1 MDGFRLRTATLLLT
15 LGWVLLA
22 PTSMADPV
30 VPPPV
35 QVSIGKKDGTRIK
48 GVYLN
53 FNYAELSAAFALD
66 DGVSTVM
73 VPCSELDPASL
84 AIIAAKIPP
93 VVGWLDADKVHVCV
107 RVIGALTP
115 QAETTASDA
124 IWQAAEAAS
133 SVKEKIAWFQLFGM
147 ISELLK
153 AEQGF
158 NNAAAEHENRVKT
171 LDEKRKAAED
181 WCRKYGTNP
190 LTGEDRSK
198 AYMEWAI
205 GDLIRSVAAGPFTIL
220 GKKKDL
226 MIRLA
231 SFRAYIGYCEI
242 SGRPAYAKELG
253 ELLQKILTRSAT
265 AREVEGPGCALM
277 GAIVP
282 RVVDHNHRGNNAKLL
297 KQMFAK
303 MTLTS
308 NPDKALELLIPNST
322 IVERDAVKT
331 ALLHTVSRKI
341 NQATVGDAD
350 AQRYFWYEIKPAFPD
365 FDRRQGVLRNIS
377 FFLEEAVRMGSL

>member
-1 MDGFRLRTATLLLT
+1 MDRVHLRVPILLLA
-15 LGWVLLA
+15 LAWALLA
-22 PTSMADPV
+22 PVLKADPV
-30 VPPPV
+30 VPPPAK
-35 QVSIGKKDGTRIK
+35 VSMGKKDGTRIE

-53 FNYAELSAAFALD
+53 FNYIELSAAFALD
-66 DGVSTVM
+66 DGVSTVVVLCGEM
-73 VPCSELDPASL
+73 DPASL

-93 VVGWLDADKVHVCV
+93 VVGWLDADKAHVCV
-107 RVIGALTP
+107 RVVGALTP
-115 QAETTASDA
+115 QAETAASDA
-124 IWQAAEAAS
+124 IWQAAETAG

-147 ISELLK
+147 VSELLK

-158 NNAAAEHENRVKT
+158 NEAVTNHKMLTKLLEEKTKVAE
-171 LDEKRKAAED
+171 A

-198 AYMEWAI
+198 AYMEWAV
-205 GDLIRSVAAGPFTIL
+205 GELTRSVAAGPAGIQ
-220 GKKKDL
+220 GKKGRL

-231 SFRAYIGYCEI
+231 SFRAYMGYCEI

-253 ELLQKILTRSAT
+253 ELLQKVLNRSAA

-277 GAIVP
+277 GTIVP
-282 RVVDHNHRGNNAKLL
+282 RVVDHSHRGNNAKLL

-303 MTLTS
+303 MTSTS
-308 NPDKALELLIPNST
+308 NPDKALEVLMPSLT
-322 IVERDAVKT
+322 WQERDAVKT
-331 ALLHTVSRKI
+331 TLLNTVSRKI
-341 NQATVGDAD
+341 NQARVGDAD

>member
-1 MDGFRLRTATLLLT
+1 MDRFRLRAPKLLLT
-15 LGWVLLA
+15 LAWGLLA
-22 PTSMADPV
+22 PVLMGEPV
-30 VPPPV
+30 VPPPAP
-35 QVSIGKKDGTRIK
+35 VSIGKKDGTRIK

-53 FNYAELSAAFALD
+53 FNYIELSAAFALD
-66 DGVSTVM
+66 DGVSTFE
-73 VPCSELDPASL
+73 VPCSEMDPESL
-84 AIIAAKIPP
+84 AIIAGKMPP
-93 VVGWLDADKVHVCV
+93 VVGWLDAGKGHVCV
-107 RVIGALTP
+107 RVVGALTP
-115 QAETTASDA
+115 QAETAASEV
-124 IWQAAEAAS
+124 IRQAAETAT
-133 SVKEKIAWFQLFGM
+133 SVKEKIGLFQLFGM
-147 ISELLK
+147 VSELLK
-153 AEQGF
+153 AERGF
-158 NNAAAEHENRVKT
+158 NEAVANHEMLTKLLEEKT
-171 LDEKRKAAED
+171 KAAEA

-205 GDLIRSVAAGPFTIL
+205 GDLTKSVAAGPVTIL

-242 SGRPAYAKELG
+242 SGRPVYAKELG
-253 ELLQKILTRSAT
+253 ELAQKILTRSAA

-277 GAIVP
+277 GMIVP
-282 RVVDHNHRGNNAKLL
+282 RVVDHSHRGNNAKLL

-308 NPDKALELLIPNST
+308 NPDKALELLLLKST
-322 IVERDAVKT
+322 LVERDAVKT
-331 ALLHTVSRKI
+331 TLLNTVSRKV

-365 FDRRQGVLRNIS
+365 FDQRQVVLRNIS

>member
-1 MDGFRLRTATLLLT
+1 MDGFRLHGPKLLLT
-15 LGWVLLA
+15 LAWALLA
-22 PTSMADPV
+22 PVLKADPV
-30 VPPPV
+30 VPPPA

-66 DGVSTVM
+66 DGVSTVV

-115 QAETTASDA
+115 QAETAASDA
-124 IWQAAEAAS
+124 IWQAGETAS

-158 NNAAAEHENRVKT
+158 NNAVAEHENLVKT
-171 LDEKRKAAED
+171 LDEKRKVAED

-205 GDLIRSVAAGPFTIL
+205 GDLIKSVAAGPLTIL

-242 SGRPAYAKELG
+242 SGRAAYAKELG

-265 AREVEGPGCALM
+265 AREVEAPGCALM
-277 GAIVP
+277 GMIVP
-282 RVVDHNHRGNNAKLL
+282 RVVDHSHSGNNAKLL
-297 KQMFAK
+297 KQVFGK

-322 IVERDAVKT
+322 VVERDAVKT
-331 ALLHTVSRKI
+331 ALLNTVSRKI
-341 NQATVGDAD
+341 TQATVGNAD
-350 AQRYFWYEIKPAFPD
+350 AQRYFWYEIKPAIAD

>member
-1 MDGFRLRTATLLLT
+1 MDRFRLRGPKLLLA
-15 LGWVLLA
+15 LAWALLA
-22 PTSMADPV
+22 PALKADPV
-30 VPPPV
+30 VPPPA

-53 FNYAELSAAFALD
+53 FNYIELSAAFALE
-66 DGVSTVM
+66 DGVSTVT
-73 VPCSELDPASL
+73 VPCAEMDAPSL
-84 AIIAAKIPP
+84 ALVAAKIPP
-93 VVGWLDADKVHVCV
+93 VVGWLDAGKGHVCV
-107 RVIGALTP
+107 RVVGALTP
-115 QAETTASDA
+115 QAETAASDA
-124 IWQAAEAAS
+124 IWQAAETS
-133 SVKEKIAWFQLFGM
+133 TSVKEKIALFQLFGM
-147 ISELLK
+147 VSELLK
-153 AEQGF
+153 AEEGF
-158 NNAAAEHENRVKT
+158 NHAVAEHEHLVKS
-171 LDEKRKAAED
+171 LDEKRKEAEK
-181 WCRKYGTNP
+181 WCRKYGINP

-205 GDLIRSVAAGPFTIL
+205 GDLVKSVAAGPFTIL

-253 ELLQKILTRSAT
+253 ELAQKILARSAA

-277 GAIVP
+277 GTIVP
-282 RVVDHNHRGNNAKLL
+282 RVVDHSHRGNNAKLL
-297 KQMFAK
+297 KQLFTK

-308 NPDKALELLIPNST
+308 NPDKALELLLPSST
-322 IVERDAVKT
+322 LVERDAVKT
-331 ALLHTVSRKI
+331 TLLNTVSRKI
-341 NQATVGDAD
+341 NQATVGNAD

-365 FDRRQGVLRNIS
+365 FDRRQGVLKNIS